1 MYVYSTFRNK
11 NKNLSNKYIYPLI
24 FQQKNKLNK
33 VISSHAGGSF
43 KSNKLNQS
51 NDSKEILEIFSNY
64 SRRKRESFAI
74 EPKKKISFKYIVQY
88 AREKIK
94 KKFISPYIERL
105 FISKNLNYV
114 KEEDMPI
121 YINLYKIN
129 DIFSKKR
136 SRLTT
141 NFYESNI
148 YYSENEYLIKFFKR
162 KEFFIIMRYLLA
174 YIYDKDFYSHYSK
187 YKYKYKNKTVKE
199 KFQNLINNNYIL
211 NQSEEKEMS
220 SSERNK
226 NNNTNES
233 FFNIFY
239 QKSSSKHLIK
249 KANLLFLSKYESLKA
264 SKIRENYFINNPKY
278 FLIKDCPKNKIPN
291 AIPNYFCLGD
301 YILLLIKQFELKNK
315 FKIFEIKKPEKI
327 ETKPNF
333 DLNNESLDIKEK
345 KKKLKNDYEDYSS
358 DTSESYSK
366 DFLNEIYL
374 ESSSNDSNLSL
385 KLLSKKISKRNSTIV
400 INNNKLRKK
409 QNENNDMIDV
419 EKLIKNMEVKKEN
432 KLIEKRNNTFSNL
445 SKKTLNKKTTLKLK
459 NQGFQIMNTD
469 HFKLYQ
475 EYNENANFIQ
485 RTFSKKFS
493 NKFLLKQNE
502 DINKILLSN
511 INNSYFSKI
520 NSITT
525 YPNILRKNK
534 YFLTST
540 PLNKYSINSKNYLSN
555 IAKIKGAYKS
565 NKNNLYKY
573 YSNKGSKKAL
583 FHFSNSKNK
592 YRNKTNSNYYYQKD
606 IIYPNKFKS
615 KGKIIKQNKISFS
628 IIHTYHKIE
637 FKNTKDFFSGIK
649 KSFKNKKYQK
659 ELIKEIISNF
669 GIVHHK
675 RNSSKKNGNLT
686 NTKSLQL
693 NKYKIYR
700 ASNIKKYRSN
710 ISEHSIKNVRLS
722 TKNEVLRD
730 SIELNG
736 IFKHKK
742 INL

>member
-11 NKNLSNKYIYPLI
+11 NNNLNNKYIYPLI
-24 FQQKNKLNK
+24 YQQKNKLTK
-33 VISSHAGGSF
+33 VISSQAGGSF

-51 NDSKEILEIFSNY
+51 NDSKEILEIFNNY
-64 SRRKRESFAI
+64 SRNKNKSFVI
-74 EPKKKISFKYIVQY
+74 EPKNKISFAYIVQY

-114 KEEDMPI
+114 KEEDKPI

-141 NFYESNI
+141 NFYECNI
-148 YYSENEYLIKFFKR
+148 FYSENEYLIKFFKR
-162 KEFFIIMRYLLA
+162 KEFFILMRYLLA

-187 YKYKYKNKTVKE
+187 YKYKHKNKKVIE
-199 KFQNLINNNYIL
+199 KYQNLINNNYKL
-211 NQSEEKEMS
+211 NQSEEKEIS

-226 NNNTNES
+226 NNITNES
-233 FFNIFY
+233 FFNLFY
-239 QKSSSKHLIK
+239 KKNLSRNNIK
-249 KANLLFLSKYESLKA
+249 KANLLFLSKYESLKV

-278 FLIKDCPKNKIPN
+278 FLIKDLPKYKIPN
-291 AIPNYFCLGD
+291 AIPNYFCLRD
-301 YILLLIKQFELKNK
+301 YILSLIKQFELKNK

-327 ETKPNF
+327 ETKPNI

-345 KKKLKNDYEDYSS
+345 KKKLRNDYEDISS
-358 DTSESYSK
+358 DMSESESYSK

-385 KLLSKKISKRNSTIV
+385 KLLSKKISKRNTTIV
-400 INNNKLRKK
+400 GNNNKLRKK
-409 QNENNDMIDV
+409 QNENNDVIEV
-419 EKLIKNMEVKKEN
+419 ENLIKNMEIKKEN
-432 KLIEKRNNTFSNL
+432 KIIEKRTNTVSKL
-445 SKKTLNKKTTLKLK
+445 SKKTLNKKTTLRLK

-469 HFKLYQ
+469 HFKLYK

-520 NSITT
+520 NSISN

-540 PLNKYSINSKNYLSN
+540 PLNKYSINARYYLSN
-555 IAKIKGAYKS
+555 IAKIKGAYS
-565 NKNNLYKY
+565 NKER
-573 YSNKGSKKAL
+573 KKKL
-583 FHFSNSKNK
+583 FHFSNFKNK
-592 YRNKTNSNYYYQKD
+592 YRNKTNSNYYNKKD

-628 IIHTYHKIE
+628 IFYPYHKIE
-637 FKNTKDFFSGIK
+637 FKNTKEFFSGIK
-649 KSFKNKKYQK
+649 ESFKNKKYQK

-675 RNSSKKNGNLT
+675 KNSSKKIGNLT
-686 NTKSLQL
+686 NTKSLYL

-700 ASNIKKYRSN
+700 VSNNKKYRSN
-710 ISEHSIKNVRLS
+710 ISEHSIKKAKLS

-742 INL
+742 LNI